1 MAETRQYELV
11 YVISPDAGD
20 EAVAGLHAQV
30 EEIVTA
36 RGGRIEKTDNW
47 GRRRLAYEID
57 RHKEGTYV
65 LELFSGSGAVVGE
78 LDRRLKV
85 TDNVLRYLIVRV
97 DEDLRKAEHARSKR
111 QARRQRRRGA
121 RGGAPP
127 PADAAPAGAAA
138 APESAAGASAP
149 EPAVV
154 PVAPEVEQEPAA
166 GPAESAPAG
175 SADPAPKAGP
185 ADSAPAAGPAEPA
198 PAAGST
204 DPAPAADSTDR
215 DSKAEVSE

>member
-11 YVISPDAGD
+11 YVVRPDAGD

-30 EEIVTA
+30 DEIVTA

-65 LELFSGSGAVVGE
+65 LELFSGSGDVVGE

-85 TDNVLRYLIVRV
+85 ADNVLRYLIVRV

-127 PADAAPAGAAA
+127 PADAAPSGAAE
-138 APESAAGASAP
+138 APESAVGSSAP
-149 EPAVV
+149 APAAV
-154 PVAPEVEQEPAA
+154 PVEPEVEQEPA
-166 GPAESAPAG
+166 G
-175 SADPAPKAGP
+175 SAAPSPK
-185 ADSAPAAGPAEPA
+185 AGPAEPA
-198 PAAGST
+198 PAAGPT
-204 DPAPAADSTDR
+204 DPASAADSTDR